1 MVDLVS
7 IGVSGLGAYQRALAT
22 TSNNIANLQ
31 TEGYV
36 RQRAVLESAGQDN
49 LSRVSLGNG
58 VRFTEVQ
65 RLYDRF
71 AEENLQRA
79 SSSLKG
85 EEALLK
91 ELQSLQDSIGSSEAG
106 LHGAFQAFFDAARD
120 LEAAPASP
128 GSRAGF
134 LAAAEG
140 LSARVRGL
148 GGAVDTLDGTT
159 RTQVDQ
165 AVGEINTLLGEV
177 AALNIQLVKRA
188 SDSEQ
193 PMQLLDRRDA
203 ALKSL
208 SERLGITVELGQSG
222 AATVF
227 AGESA
232 SGAALVE
239 NNRARSLS
247 VSFDPYDF
255 GKAEFVLDA
264 ASQPVVLA
272 GIRAGTLGGLVNF
285 RAQALGPTAD
295 KLDELALAFGR
306 EVNKLHRQGLDSLG
320 RPGQDIFYVGPDF
333 SVDGRANSG
342 SSRLGVEVVESDLV
356 DARSYE
362 MRFDATRQL
371 WALRDLKTGTTV
383 YGQNELLLGG
393 LKFSVQGAPRDGD
406 TYRISP
412 ESRPAQTFRTLIKEG
427 AEVASA
433 AKLTTKAS
441 LGNYGTAA
449 ADIGLTEPRV
459 AEAFRSL
466 EEVLPKSVRIA
477 EQSFVSNLQEHTDT
491 LIAAS
496 AAPIAVIPA
505 GYAKVDL
512 STSKAGGELAI
523 FTRDGRQLSGPAVGA
538 EIVKAANG
546 FYQGATYSDA
556 YRNKSGSLGYL
567 SQNFIFGAH
576 QESGSQIE
584 SYLEEVVIS
593 GVPTTQLA
601 TREVLTPATIVSESI
616 VGDDVE
622 LGNTF
627 NLSIN
632 GKTVTVEVPGEAE
645 LDELE
650 IQTKLDALAFAI
662 NEHKSTTGVV
672 VETSADGRLIFKS
685 DQQISVAAS
694 SLNDASY
701 LTIGG
706 YKFVVDAAE
715 FEEGQ
720 SPAEYLSKLINETKS
735 GLSAS
740 ASNDELVITN
750 AAGNTGEPIV
760 IGDNNVGLDERP
772 YFNPAA
778 LSISVP
784 PTESPSILAKLGLR
798 AGFVMNAPLAEDLL
812 VFGVNSQGFAA
823 PVYLSGSYQVGAPS
837 STLAPDSRQ
846 YTLRFE
852 GQSYKLLDEL
862 TGTEV
867 SAGIFN
873 TTTRSVEYGSW
884 RVTLSGIPADQDE
897 FTILP
902 TDEPMGDNRIAA
914 ALANLQGSR
923 TMLDSKQTVQQ
934 EYENL
939 VNRIGAITVQAE
951 IAKDAQQ
958 VVFDHARESRDRVS
972 GVNLDE
978 ELADLL
984 RFQQAYQANAQVVQ
998 VANRLF
1004 DSLLQRL

>member
-140 LSARVRGL
+140 LSARFRGL
-148 GGAVDTLDGTT
+148 GTAVETLDGTT

-165 AVGEINTLLGEV
+165 AVGEINTFLDEI
-177 AALNIQLVKRA
+177 ASLNIQLVKRA

-203 ALKSL
+203 ALKAL
-208 SERLGITVELGQSG
+208 AERLGVTVELGPSG

-232 SGAALVE
+232 SGVALVE
-239 NNRARSLS
+239 NGHARTMT
-247 VSFDPYDF
+247 VTFDPYDF
-255 GKAEFVLDA
+255 GKADFVLDA

-272 GIRAGTLGGLVNF
+272 NVRTGTLGGLINF
-285 RAQALGPTAD
+285 RGQALGPTAD

-320 RPGQDIFYVGPDF
+320 RPGQDVFYVGPNF
-333 SVDGRANSG
+333 VVDGRANAG
-342 SSRLGVEVVESDLV
+342 ASRLGVEVVDSNRV

-362 MRFDATRQL
+362 MRFDGSRNL
-371 WALRDLKTGTTV
+371 WTLRDLKTGSSV
-383 YGQNELLLGG
+383 QGANNLVLEG
-393 LKFSVQGAPRDGD
+393 LKFSIQGTPRDGD

-412 ESRPAQTFRTLIKEG
+412 ESHPATTFRTLIKEG

-433 AKLTTKAS
+433 AKLVTKAA
-441 LGNYGTAA
+441 LRNFGTTS
-449 ADIGLTEPRV
+449 ADIRLSEVRA
-459 AEAFRSL
+459 AEAFRSIGDL
-466 EEVLPKSVRIA
+466 LPKSVSLG
-477 EQSFVSNLQEHTDT
+477 EQAFTRNVPLREDT
-491 LIAAS
+491 LVTSNAT
-496 AAPIAVIPA
+496 PIAVIPA
-505 GYAKVDL
+505 GYSKVAL
-512 STSKAGGELAI
+512 STSAAGGELAI
-523 FTRDGRQLSGPAVGA
+523 FTRDGRQLAGPAMAASV
-538 EIVKAANG
+538 VRAANG
-546 FYQGATYSDA
+546 FHTDATYSDD
-556 YRNKSGSLGYL
+556 YLNKSGTDGYL
-567 SQNFIFGAH
+567 DQNFVFGVSQA
-576 QESGSQIE
+576 SGSQLDID
-584 SYLEEVVIS
+584 
-593 GVPTTQLA
+593 GN
-601 TREVLTPATIVSESI
+601 RVLTPAKIFGGVVDLAGFTP
-616 VGDDVE
+616 GDNVD
-622 LGNTF
+622 LK
-627 NLSIN
+627 IN
-632 GKTVTVEVPGEAE
+632 GETVSITVPTPVTLTG
-645 LDELE
+645 
-650 IQTKLDALAFAI
+650 LASAI
-662 NEHKSTTGVV
+662 NSHKGTTNAIA
-672 VETSADGRLIFKS
+672 ETTTDGGLVFKS
-685 DQQISVAAS
+685 YQEIVVPSAS
-694 SLNDASY
+694 LSNTSSI
-701 LTIGG
+701 TIGG
-706 YKFVVDAAE
+706 VAFTVSAAQLAGRTPAQYLRDTVNATESGVTASVSSADA
-715 FEEGQ
+715 
-720 SPAEYLSKLINETKS
+720 LI
-735 GLSAS
+735 
-740 ASNDELVITN
+740 ITN
-750 AAGNTGEPIV
+750 SEGAAGEPIV
-760 IGDNNVGLDERP
+760 IGNNNVGLAEQT
-772 YFNPAA
+772 YFNDANV
-778 LSISVP
+778 SVSVP
-784 PTESPSILAKLGLR
+784 ATESASVLRSLGLR
-798 AGFVMNAPLAEDLL
+798 SGFVMSNALAEDLL
-812 VFGVNSQGFAA
+812 VFGVNNQGFTAS
-823 PVYLSGSYQVGAPS
+823 VYLSGSYEASGGS
-837 STLAPDSRQ
+837 TTLASDARE
-846 YTLRFE
+846 YKLRFE
-852 GQSYKLLDEL
+852 SGNYSLVDVG

-867 SAGIFN
+867 AAGVFD
-873 TTTRSVEYGSW
+873 TTTRAIQYGNWTVS
-884 RVTLSGIPADQDE
+884 LSGIPADLDE
-897 FTILP
+897 YTIQP
-902 TDEPMGDNRIAA
+902 TDEPLGDNRIAA
-914 ALANLQGSR
+914 ALANLQGNRS
-923 TMLDSKQTVQQ
+923 MLASKQTVQQ

-939 VNRIGAITVQAE
+939 VNRVGAITVQAE

-958 VVFDHARESRDRVS
+958 VVFDHAREGREQIS

-984 RFQQAYQANAQVVQ
+984 RYQQAYQANAQVIQ

>member
-49 LSRVSLGNG
+49 LSRISLGNG

-79 SSSLKG
+79 SSALKG

-140 LSARVRGL
+140 LAARFRGL
-148 GGAVDTLDGTT
+148 GSAVETLDGTT

-165 AVGEINTLLGEV
+165 AVGEINTLLDEI
-177 AALNIQLVKRA
+177 ASLNVQLVKRA

-208 SERLGITVELGQSG
+208 SERLGVTVELGPSG

-232 SGAALVE
+232 SGVALVE
-239 NNRARSLS
+239 NSRARTMS
-247 VSFDPYDF
+247 VAFDPYDF

-272 GIRAGTLGGLVNF
+272 NIRTGSLGGLVNF
-285 RAQALGPTAD
+285 RGQALGPTAD

-320 RPGQDIFYVGPDF
+320 RPGQDLFYVGPDF
-333 SVDGRANSG
+333 MVDGRANGG
-342 SSRLGVEVVESDLV
+342 SSRLGVEVVDSEQV

-362 MRFDATRQL
+362 MRFDASRSL
-371 WALRDLKTGTTV
+371 WTLRDLKSGV
-383 YGQNELLLGG
+383 SVQGANELLLGG
-393 LKFSVQGAPRDGD
+393 LKFSIQGTPRDGD

-412 ESRPAQTFRTLIKEG
+412 ESHPSLTFRTLIKEG
-427 AEVASA
+427 AEIASA
-433 AKLTTKAS
+433 AKMATKAS
-441 LGNYGTAA
+441 LGNFGTSS
-449 ADIGLTEPRV
+449 ADIQLSAPRS
-459 AEAFRSL
+459 AETFRSL
-466 EEVLPKSVRIA
+466 SDLLPKSVPLA
-477 EQSFVSNLQEHTDT
+477 EQTFTRDVPLREDT
-491 LIAAS
+491 LVAAS
-496 AAPIAVIPA
+496 STPIAVIRA
-505 GYAKVDL
+505 GVSKLAL
-512 STSKAGGELAI
+512 STSTAGGELAI
-523 FTRDGRQLSGPAVGA
+523 FTRDGRQLSGPAMPSSVVRA
-538 EIVKAANG
+538 SNG
-546 FYQGATYSDA
+546 FYQGATYSDD
-556 YRNKSGSLGYL
+556 YLNKSGGVGYL
-567 SQNFIFGAH
+567 DQNFIFGAY
-576 QESGSQIE
+576 QESGSQLDTDGNQI
-584 SYLEEVVIS
+584 
-593 GVPTTQLA
+593 
-601 TREVLTPATIVSESI
+601 LTPAKIFSGAIDLAGFTP
-616 VGDDVE
+616 GDTVD
-622 LGNTF
+622 LR
-627 NLSIN
+627 IN
-632 GKTVTVEVPGEAE
+632 GKTVSVAIPTPVTLTG
-645 LDELE
+645 
-650 IQTKLDALAFAI
+650 LANAI
-662 NEHKSTTGVV
+662 NAHKATTGAIA
-672 VETSADGRLIFKS
+672 ETTVDGKLIFKS
-685 DQQISVAAS
+685 YQEISVAAANLNNS
-694 SLNDASY
+694 SAINIGGVSFSVSVAQLAGRTPAQYLRDIINDA
-701 LTIGG
+701 
-706 YKFVVDAAE
+706 
-715 FEEGQ
+715 
-720 SPAEYLSKLINETKS
+720 KS
-735 GLSAS
+735 GLSATVS
-740 ASNDELVITN
+740 GSGDLVITN
-750 AAGNTGEPIV
+750 SVGKAGESIPI
-760 IGDNNVGLDERP
+760 GSNNVGLVEKT
-772 YFNPAA
+772 YFNSAP
-778 LSISVP
+778 LSVGIPDTEPTSVLR
-784 PTESPSILAKLGLR
+784 SLGLR
-798 AGFVMNAPLAEDLL
+798 PGFVMTEPLAEDLL
-812 VFGVNSQGFAA
+812 VFGVNGQGLAA
-823 PVYLSGSYQVGAPS
+823 SVYLSGSYETGEPS
-837 STLAPDSRQ
+837 KNLAPDTRE
-846 YTLRFE
+846 YKLRFD
-852 GQSYKLLDEL
+852 GSSYSIVDKS

-867 SAGIFN
+867 ASGIFD
-873 TTTRSVEYGSW
+873 TTTRAIQYGNWKVS
-884 RVTLSGIPADQDE
+884 LSGIPADQDE

-902 TDEPMGDNRIAA
+902 TDEPLGDNRIAA
-914 ALANLQGSR
+914 ALANLQTNR
-923 TMLDSKQTVQQ
+923 EMLASGQTVQQ

-939 VNRIGAITVQAE
+939 VNRVGAITVQAE

-984 RFQQAYQANAQVVQ
+984 RFQQAYQANAQVIQ